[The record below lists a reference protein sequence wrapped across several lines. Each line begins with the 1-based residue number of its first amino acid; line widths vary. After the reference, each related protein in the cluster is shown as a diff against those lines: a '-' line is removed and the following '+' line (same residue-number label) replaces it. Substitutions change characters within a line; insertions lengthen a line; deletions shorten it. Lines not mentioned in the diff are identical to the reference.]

1 MNNNDRIG
9 DARKAIIPAIVAVIV
24 LIGLVVSATWAY
36 FTVGISG
43 SATKTTAS
51 ASTPEVP
58 LVTLSGNGVSLSMNL
73 SAADMAGST
82 STTKTY
88 YASTGGKVETQEA
101 APTIGTLSLS
111 NDTKNTYICSYT
123 ITAKALTKN
132 SLITAYTDK
141 ADSNSNELILKLND
155 QSYDLANSDSNTK
168 IMSNGGLS
176 YTGTIN
182 VSSSAPANLTAQF
195 SLTNNTKD
203 QSFIADKE
211 ATIDI
216 SAAITTCNLKTTP

>member
-9 DARKAIIPAIVAVIV
+9 DARKALIPAFVAVVV

-73 SAADMAGST
+73 SAADMAGSS

-88 YASTGGKVETQEA
+88 YASESGRVDTQSTP
-101 APTIGTLSLS
+101 PTIGTLSLS
-111 NDTKNTYICSYT
+111 NDTKNTYTCSYT
-123 ITAKALTKN
+123 ITAKALTKK
-132 SLITAYTDK
+132 SLIEAYSEKST
-141 ADSNSNELILKLND
+141 NTGELILKLNN
-155 QSYDLANSDSNTK
+155 QTFDLATADNNSK
-168 IMSNGGLS
+168 ITSASGL
-176 YTGTIN
+176 TANGTIDVKPN
-182 VSSSAPANLTAQF
+182 GPTNLTAQF

-203 QSFIADKE
+203 QSYIADKE

-216 SAAITTCNLKTTP
+216 TAVITNCNLKTS